1 MQSRRHFL
9 MFTAVAATA
18 AAPLASALAASQ
30 TTVIGV
36 LKRIEMAPDG
46 KSAKAIIKNNKGG
59 AMVTV
64 EVTDQLTLD
73 RFKKHLIQEGVE
85 VRCRYVVE
93 NGENLSKFLEPT
105 AGC

>member
-1 MQSRRHFL
+1 
-9 MFTAVAATA
+9 MFTAAAAVA
-18 AAPLASALAASQ
+18 AAPLAAAVAASQ

-46 KSAKAIIKNNKGG
+46 KSAKVLIKNNKGG

-64 EVTDQLTLD
+64 EVTDALTLD
-73 RFKKHLIQEGVE
+73 RFQKHLIQEGVE